1 MTSLRLVLVLTLI
14 AALDLFGQTS
24 TGNILG
30 LVQDASGAS
39 VAGARVSVINVRTN
53 TRTESVA
60 DSAGNYL
67 VRFLPA
73 GKYAVETEAKGFKK
87 FRQDGIELQV
97 EQRATV
103 NIRLQVG
110 DVAESVSVTADAE
123 VVEASTSSLGKVV
136 DNKRLLELP
145 LNTRNA
151 YSLVFLTP
159 GVAGGVGNAHNSVSY
174 SVNGGR
180 TGLMETLVDGSSA
193 AFPTVNGFHGISV
206 FPSVDA
212 VQEYKVQGSNMS
224 AEYGRSIGS
233 VLNLVYKSGTNDFH
247 GSAYNFLR
255 KSVLDANT
263 FVNNSRG
270 VPLSSFK
277 RNQFGGVLSGP
288 IRKNKTLLMTSF
300 EGLRQRGFRETLTTV
315 PTALQR
321 TGDFSQTRVAN
332 GNLITI
338 FDPTTTRANGTGGF
352 IRDAFPGNRIP
363 QDRFDAVARNAIKFW
378 PTANQPGNALTQIN
392 NFYNTGSAAVDT
404 NNFDVRIDH
413 NLTDRQRLFGRYS
426 YRRSFDGP
434 PQLYPGETG
443 VAEGRINNNDWGTN
457 AVVDYTNTLNAA
469 SILNVRLGFARNKFL
484 FDNQGLGFKPSS
496 LGLPTAIDAAVD
508 REMFPAIGV
517 GGQAGLGG
525 GDHRQS
531 GFNNYSLVA
540 NLSKQVGK
548 HFIKSGFEGRMLRIN
563 VWEARA
569 AGSFSFAAAQT
580 QGPNPTTASAT
591 AGYGFA
597 SFLTGF
603 GSSGNLFQNWKNV
616 ASQSFYLAY
625 FVQDD
630 WRITRKLTLNLGLRF
645 DYDTPRTERYDR
657 YSWFDQGIAS
667 PLGSRLPGTVGGLQF
682 VGVNGNPRV
691 QYDGDY
697 NNIAPRLGFAYQA
710 TAKTVVRGAWG
721 IIYGPSTLGGQGTVG
736 PYGFRVENAWVTSV
750 DNGLTSFNRLS
761 NPFPTGFP
769 PVPGSKDGLLTATGG
784 TVQAPLR
791 NTNTPY
797 TIQWNFTIQ
806 RELPGRVLLET
817 AYVGNR
823 SRQLSR
829 GGEGGFSLNQLNPQY
844 LSLGARLNDTVPN
857 PFFGVSNQGF
867 FQAPTISRSQ
877 LLRPYPQFLDV
888 HPLFSQG
895 ANSDYN
901 SLQTTFSKRYAKGL
915 SFEGSYTWSKALDD
929 GSSFQNSYDIR
940 SARSVTGQHIPH
952 RLVWSG
958 TYDLPF
964 GKGRR
969 FGSSLPRWAD
979 LIAGGWQA
987 NGIIAM
993 QSGNALGIT
1002 ARNAIGAFTQAARAN
1017 NNGQSAKLN
1026 IDAHDRLG
1034 RWFDT
1039 SVFSQPAAFT
1049 FGNVGTL
1056 VADLTNH
1063 WVNNQDLS
1071 LFKQF
1076 QLSERNENFKLQFR
1090 AEAFNAFNRVRFGSP
1105 NTDVNSGAF
1114 GQVQTQ
1120 ANDSRQLQFGLKLLF

>member
-1 MTSLRLVLVLTLI
+1 MLRIFLMVFAC
-14 AALDLFGQTS
+14 AALALGQTS

-30 LVQDASGAS
+30 SVQDASGAA
-39 VAGARVSVINVRTN
+39 VAGARVSIVNVGTNVRT
-53 TRTESVA
+53 EAIA
-60 DSAGNYL
+60 DAAGNYL
-67 VRFLPA
+67 VRFLLA
-73 GKYAVETEAKGFKK
+73 GSYSVEAEAKGFKK
-87 FRQDGIELQV
+87 YRQEGIVLQV

-110 DVAESVSVTADAE
+110 DVAESVQVRADAE
-123 VVEASTSSLGKVV
+123 VVEASTSALGKVV

-159 GVAGGVGNAHNSVSY
+159 GVAGSVGNAHNSVSY

-255 KSVLDANT
+255 NSVLDANT

-270 VPLSSFK
+270 VPLASFK

-288 IRKNKTLLMTSF
+288 IRKNKTFFMTSF
-300 EGLRQRGFRETLTTV
+300 EGLRQRGFRERLGTV
-315 PTALQR
+315 PTSLQR
-321 TGDFSQTRVAN
+321 NGDFSDTRVAN

-338 FDPTTTRANGTGGF
+338 FDPSTTRPNGTGGF

-363 QDRFDAVARNAIKFW
+363 QDRWDPVARNTLRYY
-378 PTANQPGNALTQIN
+378 PGVNQPGNAVTQIN

-404 NNFDVRIDH
+404 NNFDVRVDH
-413 NLTDRQRLFGRYS
+413 NLTEKQRMFARYS

-434 PQLYPGETG
+434 PQLFPGETG

-457 AVVDYTNTLNAA
+457 IVTDYTNTLNATTV
-469 SILNVRLGFARNKFL
+469 LNVRGAFARNKFL
-484 FDNQGLGFKPSS
+484 FDNQGLGFKPST

-508 REMFPAIGV
+508 REMFPAFGV
-517 GGQAGLGG
+517 GGQVGIGG

-531 GFNNYSLVA
+531 GFNNYSMVA
-540 NLSKQVGK
+540 NVSKQAGK
-548 HFIKSGFEGRMLRIN
+548 HFLKAGFEGRMLRIN

-580 QGPNPTTASAT
+580 QGPNPNSASAT
-591 AGYGFA
+591 AGYGLA
-597 SFLTGF
+597 SFLLGF
-603 GSSGNLFQNWKNV
+603 GSGGNLYQNWKNV
-616 ASQSFYLAY
+616 ASQSFYLGY
-625 FVQDD
+625 FIQDD
-630 WRITRKLTLNLGLRF
+630 WKLTRKLTLNLGLRY
-645 DYDTPRTERYDR
+645 DYDTPRTERFDR
-657 YSWFDQGIAS
+657 FSWFDQTVSS
-667 PLGSRLPGTVGGLQF
+667 PLAARQPGVIGGLKF
-682 VGVNGNPRV
+682 VGVDGNPRV

-710 TAKTVVRGAWG
+710 TGKTVVRGAWG

-736 PYGFRVENAWVTSV
+736 PYGFRVENEWVSSV
-750 DNGLTSFNRLS
+750 DNGLTPFNRLR

-769 PVPGSKDGLLTATGG
+769 PVPGAKDGLLTATGG

-797 TIQWNFTIQ
+797 TIQYNFTIQ
-806 RELPGRVLLET
+806 HELPGRVLFET

-829 GGEGGFSLNQLNPQY
+829 GGEGGFTLNQLGTQH
-844 LSLGARLNDTVPN
+844 LSLGARLNDSLPN

-867 FQAPTISRSQ
+867 FQSPTISRAQ

-901 SLQTTFSKRYAKGL
+901 SLQTTFSKRYSHGL

-929 GSSFQNSYDIR
+929 GNSFQDSYNVRI
-940 SARSVTGQHIPH
+940 ARSVTGQHIPH

-958 TYDLPF
+958 TYDIPMGRGRKFGADLP
-964 GKGRR
+964 K
-969 FGSSLPRWAD
+969 WAD
-979 LIAGGWQA
+979 LIAGGWQV
-987 NGIIAM
+987 NGIVAM
-993 QSGNALGIT
+993 QSGNALGISS
-1002 ARNAIGAFTQAARAN
+1002 RNTINAFTQAARAN
-1017 NNGQSAKLN
+1017 NNGRSPKLEG
-1026 IDAHDRLG
+1026 DAHSRLG

-1056 VADLTNH
+1056 VPDLTNH
-1063 WVNNQDLS
+1063 GVQNYDLS

-1076 QLSERNENFKLQFR
+1076 RLSEKNENFRLQFR
-1090 AEAFNAFNRVRFGSP
+1090 AEAFNALNRVRFGNP

-1120 ANDSRQLQFGLKLLF
+1120 ANDARQLQFGLKLLF

>member
-1 MTSLRLVLVLTLI
+1 MTSLRLVFVLTAI

-39 VAGARVSVINVRTN
+39 VAGARVSVINLGTN

-255 KSVLDANT
+255 NSVLDANT

-288 IRKNKTLLMTSF
+288 IRKNKTFFMTSF

-338 FDPTTTRANGTGGF
+338 FDPTTTRSNGTGGF

-363 QDRFDAVARNAIKFW
+363 QDRFDAVARNTIKYW

-413 NLTDRQRLFGRYS
+413 NLTERQRLFGRYS

-484 FDNQGLGFKPSS
+484 FDNQGLGFKPST

-508 REMFPAIGV
+508 R
-517 GGQAGLGG
+517 
-525 GDHRQS
+525 
-531 GFNNYSLVA
+531 
-540 NLSKQVGK
+540 
-548 HFIKSGFEGRMLRIN
+548 
-563 VWEARA
+563 
-569 AGSFSFAAAQT
+569 
-580 QGPNPTTASAT
+580 
-591 AGYGFA
+591 
-597 SFLTGF
+597 
-603 GSSGNLFQNWKNV
+603 
-616 ASQSFYLAY
+616 
-625 FVQDD
+625 
-630 WRITRKLTLNLGLRF
+630 
-645 DYDTPRTERYDR
+645 
-657 YSWFDQGIAS
+657 
-667 PLGSRLPGTVGGLQF
+667 
-682 VGVNGNPRV
+682 
-691 QYDGDY
+691 
-697 NNIAPRLGFAYQA
+697 
-710 TAKTVVRGAWG
+710 
-721 IIYGPSTLGGQGTVG
+721 
-736 PYGFRVENAWVTSV
+736 
-750 DNGLTSFNRLS
+750 
-761 NPFPTGFP
+761 
-769 PVPGSKDGLLTATGG
+769 
-784 TVQAPLR
+784 
-791 NTNTPY
+791 
-797 TIQWNFTIQ
+797 
-806 RELPGRVLLET
+806 
-817 AYVGNR
+817 
-823 SRQLSR
+823 
-829 GGEGGFSLNQLNPQY
+829 
-844 LSLGARLNDTVPN
+844 
-857 PFFGVSNQGF
+857 
-867 FQAPTISRSQ
+867 
-877 LLRPYPQFLDV
+877 
-888 HPLFSQG
+888 
-895 ANSDYN
+895 
-901 SLQTTFSKRYAKGL
+901 
-915 SFEGSYTWSKALDD
+915 
-929 GSSFQNSYDIR
+929 
-940 SARSVTGQHIPH
+940 
-952 RLVWSG
+952 
-958 TYDLPF
+958 
-964 GKGRR
+964 
-969 FGSSLPRWAD
+969 
-979 LIAGGWQA
+979 
-987 NGIIAM
+987 
-993 QSGNALGIT
+993 
-1002 ARNAIGAFTQAARAN
+1002 
-1017 NNGQSAKLN
+1017 
-1026 IDAHDRLG
+1026 
-1034 RWFDT
+1034 
-1039 SVFSQPAAFT
+1039 
-1049 FGNVGTL
+1049 
-1056 VADLTNH
+1056 
-1063 WVNNQDLS
+1063 
-1071 LFKQF
+1071 
-1076 QLSERNENFKLQFR
+1076 
-1090 AEAFNAFNRVRFGSP
+1090 
-1105 NTDVNSGAF
+1105 
-1114 GQVQTQ
+1114 
-1120 ANDSRQLQFGLKLLF
+1120 